1 MNKIQQ
7 AIHNKVNSAM
17 GEVEYQTD
25 CFIDGGYKS
34 KFSMFKYL
42 EQIKFK
48 RKLIELMKEDIQHQI
63 DEITSDDPQ
72 LIEGYDFMT
81 KGQKTKYQNYLQK
94 LFDDCDKYIAKHESE
109 WKADSQLKR
118 IRRKSK
124 KKLAERLKQIEQN
137 KGRRFRK

>member
-7 AIHNKVNSAM
+7 AIHNKVNQAM

-25 CFIDGGYKS
+25 CFIDDGYKS

-42 EQIKFK
+42 EQLKYK
-48 RKLIELMKEDIQHQI
+48 KKLIEIMKEDIQHQI

-81 KGQKTKYQNYLQK
+81 KSQKNKYLKYLQK
-94 LFDDCDKYIAKHESE
+94 LFSDCDKYIAKHEQE
-109 WKADSQLKR
+109 WKAESNLKR
-118 IRRKSK
+118 LRRKSK
-124 KKLAERLKQIEQN
+124 KNLEARLQEIERT